1 MVRGVSET
9 ACPSVLCRER
19 GNMAEFNRTTQSWC
33 VGCMKP
39 KEKTGF
45 IQSLNP
51 HHNKLLPLCRSC
63 LNARFKEY
71 QDELKSEG
79 AALWCL
85 CAEMGYPVIKE
96 YYDIAVKR
104 NFESPKG
111 TSLFMSYH
119 NTLKDMGFQME
130 GFWQSNMM
138 LNDFIDVNVNKD
150 GIEAKEKDKAL
161 DLAEQEKI
169 WGKFE
174 AEDYELLNGFFDAYT
189 KNIDNLDYSLELR
202 YRDIAKGEL
211 RLRKANEAGDVGEI
225 DKAQKNL
232 KSLLDMLGLND
243 YGKKDTDE
251 RKQFIDRMA
260 WMIEETE
267 PAEEE
272 DEEKYKDVMG
282 YEKIY
287 NSFMRSMRNILTH
300 SRDYPDIPPE
310 EM

>member
-1 MVRGVSET
+1 
-9 ACPSVLCRER
+9 
-19 GNMAEFNRTTQSWC
+19 MAEFNRTTQRWC
-33 VGCMKP
+33 CACNKP

-51 HHNKLLPLCRSC
+51 RHDRVLPICRACINSK
-63 LNARFKEY
+63 FKEY
-71 QDELKSEG
+71 QDATKSEG

-85 CAEMGYPVIKE
+85 CAEMGYPVIRE
-96 YYDIAVKR
+96 YYDIAIKR
-104 NFESPKG
+104 KSVQSGSANN
-111 TSLFMSYH
+111 LFMIYN
-119 NTLKDMGFQME
+119 NTLKEIGFQID
-130 GFWQSNMM
+130 GFWQSDMM
-138 LNDFIDVNVNKD
+138 LNEFIDIAESSKP
-150 GIEAKEKDKAL
+150 EEKVM
-161 DLAEQEKI
+161 DLSEQERI
-169 WGKFE
+169 WGKFD
-174 AEDYELLNGFFDAYT
+174 AEDYELLNGYYNSYT
-189 KNIDNLDYSLELR
+189 NELDNIDYSLELR
-202 YRDIAKGEL
+202 YRDVAKGEL
-211 RLRKANEAGDVGEI
+211 RLRRANESGDVGEI

-300 SRDYPDIPPE
+300 SRDYPDIPE
-310 EM
+310 EEK